1 MFADFLRESN
11 SANALF
17 GFSVSTAGDVNG
29 DGYSDII
36 IGAPGANSNKGYAVS
51 YLGSASGLQFTAN
64 WFRNSPAVNTGD
76 HKFGYCVSTAG
87 DVNGD
92 GYSDVILGAPFAGS
106 ESGYAYIFHG
116 SSTGLLIN
124 PNWTYSFNSPGQR
137 FGISVAT
144 TGDVNGDGY
153 SDIIVGSKNYFGNP
167 AAFFLKG
174 STTGISGNVVQLYG
188 IYVSTAGDVNGDG
201 YSDVIIGNNL
211 YSNGEVDEGVSFV
224 YNGSP
229 AGLSAA
235 ANWTAES
242 D

>member
-1 MFADFLRESN
+1 NVFGYYGSSTGILFADFLRESN

-51 YLGSASGLQFTAN
+51 YLGSASGLQTTAN
-64 WFRNSPAVNTGD
+64 WYKVSPAVNPGD

-106 ESGYAYIFHG
+106 ESGYAYVFHG

-174 STTGISGNVVQLYG
+174 SPTGISGNVVQLYG

-201 YSDVIIGNNL
+201 YS
-211 YSNGEVDEGVSFV
+211 
-224 YNGSP
+224 
-229 AGLSAA
+229 
-235 ANWTAES
+235 
-242 D
+242 